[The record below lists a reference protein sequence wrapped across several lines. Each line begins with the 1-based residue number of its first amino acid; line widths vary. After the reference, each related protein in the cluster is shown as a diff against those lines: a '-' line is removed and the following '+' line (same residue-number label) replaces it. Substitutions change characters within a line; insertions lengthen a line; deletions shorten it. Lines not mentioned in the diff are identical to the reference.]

1 MNLAELKEA
10 VEKTLVEEYGL
21 NWLNSG
27 AKGQHE
33 SSLEYAMLMLN
44 GGAELPFRTRLMA
57 KIQNKIQNERF
68 AVTEW
73 VTKDNLEKKEK
84 RADIAI
90 LDRSDSKKIPSSV
103 IELKSNF
110 LSQAGQVKGR
120 FFKDVEKWVFP
131 DCKVG
136 SKLFLYWVTD
146 VTRLDHDDFLKGYV
160 SVTPKADQ
168 KSDVIQ
174 NALSEVA
181 ALYGLKSEPPINCFV
196 ETSYPFPKTE
206 FNTRFY
212 FYGTD

>member
-10 VEKTLVEEYGL
+10 VGKTLVEEYGL
-21 NWLNSG
+21 KRLNSG

-57 KIQNKIQNERF
+57 KIQNKIQNGKF

-73 VTKDNLEKKEK
+73 VTKDSLEKKEK

-120 FFKDVEKWVFP
+120 FFKDVEKWFFP

-136 SKLFLYWVTD
+136 SKFFLYWVTD
-146 VTRLDHDDFLKGYV
+146 VTRLDHKNFLKSYV

-168 KSDVIQ
+168 KFDFVQ
-174 NALSEVA
+174 EVLNEVA
-181 ALYGLKSEPPINCFV
+181 ASYDLKSEPPIEYSV
-196 ETSYPFPKTE
+196 ETSYPFAKTA
-206 FNTRFY
+206 FKTRFY